1 MIGVKV
7 FLLPQSSGF
16 TFSTGLLGIL
26 RRIQFNRVKQFHF
39 SPVSLEVVASLDSPE
54 LCVKQ
59 ALLFQE
65 LTALA
70 NHEAYERNKELLG

>member
-7 FLLPQSSGF
+7 FLLPRSSDA
-16 TFSTGLLGIL
+16 FSTGLLSIL
-26 RRIQFNRVKQFHF
+26 RRIQFNRVQQFHF
-39 SPVSLEVVASLDSPE
+39 SPIRLEVVASLDSPE
-54 LCVKQ
+54 FCVKQ

-65 LTALA
+65 LMALA